1 MKLLRHPPLLEICS
15 GHLGAANGALAPRHE
30 GKTKSLSETI
40 DARRLAG

>member
-30 GKTKSLSETI
+30 GKTKSLNESVN
-40 DARRLAG
+40 ARWLAS